1 MNVGLLPSFF
11 EITKSTIVTHMY
23 IYLGTHNHLIPKDK
37 FLDFV
42 L

>member
-11 EITKSTIVTHMY
+11 EITESTIVIHMY
-23 IYLGTHNHLIPKDK
+23 IYLGFLNHLIPKDK